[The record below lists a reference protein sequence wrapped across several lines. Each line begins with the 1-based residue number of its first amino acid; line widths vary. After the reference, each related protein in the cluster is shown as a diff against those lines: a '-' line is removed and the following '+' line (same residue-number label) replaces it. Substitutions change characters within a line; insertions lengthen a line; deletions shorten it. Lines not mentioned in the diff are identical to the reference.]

1 MCLHCFLSL
10 LGSTKYGPLDWKCLS
25 GFRLTSWRKHSPGS
39 NMSMENFID
48 FWNFYDGLVGI
59 FNFIWQN
66 LTLATID
73 NCKIFEVIPTTK
85 GTDSKQNL
93 FRLIP
98 YRLFHG
104 ELVIQD
110 KAQHSSVDFNLSWWG
125 WVILAIKNLHL
136 QFCERSK
143 WLIPKYP

>member
-1 MCLHCFLSL
+1 MTSNHVKCRVKCACIVFLAYWGQPNMVHWIENASQV
-10 LGSTKYGPLDWKCLS
+10 LGWPLEENTVLEAKK
-25 GFRLTSWRKHSPGS
+25 TSVWACT
-39 NMSMENFID
+39 NFID

-110 KAQHSSVDFNLSWWG
+110 KAQHSSVDFNL
-125 WVILAIKNLHL
+125 LN
-136 QFCERSK
+136 
-143 WLIPKYP
+143 